1 MGIEKLATSAVE
13 TTIEKTDRLSSFINN
28 GDKEPCWDGNI
39 YIHEG
44 KNHTKKNIKK
54 VATQVK
60 GKMVNAHQV
69 TDSIN
74 YRISSDDLTAYM
86 MNGGTMF
93 FVVYIDKKTKDTLQ
107 IYYAALLPMK
117 IKGVL
122 SEAKGSYL
130 VGFQRFPDD
139 NLMKTEIF
147 LNFYDNAKRQASFAG
162 KDLPTI
168 EELTQQGV
176 LESLTFHYTG
186 IGNYHSERSI
196 PKMMNGKS
204 MTIYANIKG
213 GSVPIPVEY
222 CENVQRVTMS
232 QKHDLPIY
240 VDGVK
245 YYDGYRVVTTADNL
259 ELHIGSCVRI
269 VTPNI
274 PELVE
279 AVPVTMK
286 VKIQGTLNEQ
296 IKGIEFISAML
307 EHGSFHIGDYEFPSK
322 FPLDQLTKIKF
333 DEFRDLLPGYK
344 RALAVL
350 KSMNVKKE
358 LEISKCNDEDI
369 RKLNLLIG
377 TIGEK
382 RPVKGVPEFPNQV
395 SKFTIA
401 NLTLA
406 VVYLLRPEGGYYIFD
421 YFRERFNVT
430 GAPNGSDPV
439 DISQYYALTSEE
451 MLVFDN
457 LNAYTIVEDYKR
469 IDAREDHLEQG
480 NQTMLE
486 MLKAYD
492 CKGNPELLAAARQM
506 CEWIQDYP
514 QYVSPEIV
522 ALNRLQITRRERE
535 LSVTEK
541 AELYSIMATAP
552 DDSIRLGVLLL
563 LDEQVEAKKIFEALP
578 QEEQGNFKDYPI
590 FKFYKPTSE

>member
-1 MGIEKLATSAVE
+1 MGTEKLATSAVE
-13 TTIEKTDRLSSFINN
+13 TAIEKTDRLSSFINS

-60 GKMVNAHQV
+60 GKLVSRNQV
-69 TDSIN
+69 ADSIK

-93 FVVYIDKKTKDTLQ
+93 FVVYIDKNTKDALQ

-117 IKGVL
+117 IKGIL
-122 SEAKGSYL
+122 SEAKDSYR
-130 VGFQRFPDD
+130 VDFQKFPDD
-139 NLMKTEIF
+139 NLLKTEIF
-147 LNFYDNAKRQASFAG
+147 VNFYDNAQRQASFAG

-168 EELTQQGV
+168 EELTKQGV
-176 LESLTFHYTG
+176 LESLTFRYTG
-186 IGNYHSERSI
+186 IGDYHSERSI
-196 PKMMNGKS
+196 PKMMRGKS

-344 RALAVL
+344 RALAIL
-350 KSMNVKKE
+350 ESMNVKKE
-358 LEISKCNDEDI
+358 LEISKCSDEDI

-377 TIGEK
+377 TIGDK
-382 RPVKGVPEFPNQV
+382 RPVKGVPEVPNQV

-406 VVYLLRPEGGYYIFD
+406 VVCLLRPEGGYYICD
-421 YFRERFNVT
+421 YFGEHFSVSGT
-430 GAPNGSDPV
+430 PNGLDPV
-439 DISQYYALTSEE
+439 EISQYFALTSEE
-451 MLVFDN
+451 MLAFDN

-492 CKGNPELLAAARQM
+492 CKENPDLLAAARQM
-506 CEWIQDYP
+506 CEWIQEYP
-514 QYVSPEIV
+514 QYVSPEIA
-522 ALNRLQITRRERE
+522 ALNRLQIIRRERE

-578 QEEQGNFKDYPI
+578 QEKQGNFKDYPI